1 MSSTK
6 IQWTN
11 RTWNPTRGCSRV
23 SPGCEHCYAERQAA
37 RFAGA
42 GKLIGNGV
50 APQLQS
56 KPGPYHGL
64 VRRGKQGARWTGKV
78 VLVPEKLSE
87 PLRWRKPCRVFVN
100 SMSDL
105 FHESLSNEE
114 IAAVFGIMAA
124 CPQHTFQILTKRS
137 KRMREWFAWIE
148 GRRAKQGDNCAAVEC
163 LMHAQHADSKVPCI
177 ASKSLSWP
185 LPNVWLGVSAEN
197 QQRADERI
205 PDLLATPAAVRWV
218 SAEPLLG
225 SITFD
230 ADWMLP
236 RCKACGRHSARG
248 QCCEYEPDC
257 TGGTVHSSQQ
267 QTALLDWIVCGGESG
282 PGARRCNVEWIRS
295 VVRQCEAAN
304 VPVFVKQLGA
314 VFAQSQRGDAH
325 DSRDRKGSD
334 PSEWPIDIRVRN
346 YPEKRA
352 A

>member
-11 RTWNPTRGCSRV
+11 RAWNPIRGCSRV

-42 GKLIGNGV
+42 GKLVGNGV
-50 APQLQS
+50 APQRQS

-124 CPQHTFQILTKRS
+124 CPRHTFQVLTKRS
-137 KRMREWFAWIE
+137 RRMREWFEWIE
-148 GRRAKQGDNCAAVEC
+148 ARRTKQGDSCAAVEC
-163 LMHAQHADSKVPCI
+163 LAHAQRADSKVPHI
-177 ASKSLSWP
+177 ASSTLSWP
-185 LPNVWLGVSAEN
+185 LPNVHLGVSAED

-205 PDLLATPAAVRWV
+205 PDLLACPATVRWV

-225 SITFD
+225 PTDFRHID
-230 ADWMLP
+230 ADAAGSREL
-236 RCKACGRHSARG
+236 CQVDTLTGRHTDMGRP
-248 QCCEYEPDC
+248 CED
-257 TGGTVHSSQQ
+257 TTR
-267 QTALLDWIVCGGESG
+267 LDWIVVGGESG
-282 PGARRCNVEWIRS
+282 PGARPCNVEWIRDI
-295 VVRQCEAAN
+295 VRQCKSAGVA
-304 VPVFVKQLGA
+304 VFVKQLGA

-334 PSEWPIDIRVRN
+334 PSEWPIDLCVRE
-346 YPEKRA
+346 YPKPRSA
-352 A
+352 